1 VRTRDAVTDK
11 VGSSLDWGA
20 LAPLRL
26 RARGAA
32 EGIWAG
38 PHRSLRRGAGV
49 EFAGYRT
56 YLPGDDLRF
65 LDRHALMR
73 HGTRM
78 VREFETETDRSMR
91 FLVDSSASMAFAGSR
106 APGAKLAFAAVVAAA
121 IGWVTLRGGDRVA
134 LDWLAEEGDPL
145 PWSSGTAAFER
156 LVGALERGEPRGSI
170 DDAGLARLTARV
182 SRNTPSGAITLVLSD
197 FLDLPESTV
206 DALATLSS
214 RTRLVVGLEVLD
226 PDELDLPYQGPVRL
240 RAMETDLVVDTD
252 APRARAEYQ
261 AALAEHSARL
271 RAAFVGRGGRF
282 LRAVT
287 TEEPAHVVRRV
298 LELVSGGTG

>member
-1 VRTRDAVTDK
+1 VTNA

-49 EFAGYRT
+49 EFAGYRA

-78 VREFETETDRSMR
+78 VREFETDTDRSVR

-134 LDWLAEEGDPL
+134 LDWLADEADPL
-145 PWSSGTAAFER
+145 PWSSGAAAFER
-156 LVGALERGEPRGSI
+156 LVAALERGEPRGSI
-170 DDAGLARLTARV
+170 TDAGLARLT
-182 SRNTPSGAITLVLSD
+182 SRLSRSTPSGAITLVLSD
-197 FLDLPESTV
+197 FLDLPESTL

-214 RTRLVVGLEVLD
+214 RTRLVVGVEVLD

-261 AALAEHSARL
+261 AALAAHSARL
-271 RAAFVGRGGRF
+271 RAGFVGRGGGF

-287 TEEPAHVVRRV
+287 TEQPAHVVRRV
-298 LELVSGGTG
+298 LELVSGSTR

>member
-1 VRTRDAVTDK
+1 MTDK

-49 EFAGYRT
+49 EFAGYRA

-78 VREFETETDRSMR
+78 VREFETDTDRSVR
-91 FLVDSSASMAFAGSR
+91 FLVDSSASMAYSGSR

-134 LDWLAEEGDPL
+134 LDWLADEVDPL
-145 PWSSGTAAFER
+145 PWSSGAAAFER
-156 LVGALERGEPRGSI
+156 LVAALERGEARGSI
-170 DDAGLARLTARV
+170 DDAGLARLTARL
-182 SRNTPSGAITLVLSD
+182 SRGTPSGAITLVLSD

-206 DALATLSS
+206 EALSTLSS

-252 APRARAEYQ
+252 APRARVEYQ

-271 RAAFVGRGGRF
+271 RSGFVRRGGRF

-298 LELVSGGTG
+298 LELVSGGAG